1 MLTKPPLFN
10 PNGSD
15 ERVNVSLFE
24 ANTTGLVYLDNVR
37 YPKAYQLY
45 RTMCEAIWFPERTSL
60 SQDVTDYTY
69 LSPEEKRAFKGI
81 LSFLIYLD
89 SLQVGALT
97 SIQDA
102 ITAKEVQICVSAQN
116 FFETIHSWSYQHMLS
131 SIIPDQKERD
141 EVYYFWKTDDV
152 LRKRCEFIAE
162 RYETYRRNPSKE
174 NLWKALI
181 TDLAL
186 EGIYFYQGFIF
197 FFQLA
202 FNKRSNNR
210 GRMVGT
216 ASIIQ
221 QIRHDESMH
230 VAIYYLILKEVIK
243 TYDVDVEE
251 MRAFISEVVEHEIN
265 WSNYIIKGIEG
276 INSSTI
282 DQYVK
287 YLANLHLR
295 AIGLEELYTDKK
307 YKVNP
312 YKHLED
318 TASKAGDMKAN
329 FFEAAVTNYNINHLG
344 GWDNW

>member
-1 MLTKPPLFN
+1 M
-10 PNGSD
+10 
-15 ERVNVSLFE
+15 
-24 ANTTGLVYLDNVR
+24 
-37 YPKAYQLY
+37 
-45 RTMCEAIWFPERTSL
+45 
-60 SQDVTDYTY
+60 
-69 LSPEEKRAFKGI
+69 GI
-81 LSFLIYLD
+81 S
-89 SLQVGALT
+89 V
-97 SIQDA
+97 
-102 ITAKEVQICVSAQN
+102 
-116 FFETIHSWSYQHMLS
+116 
-131 SIIPDQKERD
+131 
-141 EVYYFWKTDDV
+141 
-152 LRKRCEFIAE
+152 
-162 RYETYRRNPSKE
+162 
-174 NLWKALI
+174 
-181 TDLAL
+181 
-186 EGIYFYQGFIF
+186 IF

-295 AIGLEELYTDKK
+295 AIGLEELYPDKK
-307 YKVNP
+307 YRVNP